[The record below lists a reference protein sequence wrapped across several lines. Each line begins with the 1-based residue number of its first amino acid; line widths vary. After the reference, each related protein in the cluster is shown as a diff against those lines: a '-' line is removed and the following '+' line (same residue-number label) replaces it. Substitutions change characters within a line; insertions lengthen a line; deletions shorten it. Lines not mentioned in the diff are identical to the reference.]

1 MVRAAYLL
9 RQAEVLL
16 AMSRATFDLGTAGRL
31 RAMASEFQARANG
44 EEEAA
49 KEGEFAAHSG
59 AVLGGSH

>member
-1 MVRAAYLL
+1 MVRSAYLF

-31 RAMASEFQARANG
+31 RAMASEFQARANR
-44 EEEAA
+44 EEEDA
-49 KEGEFAAHSG
+49 EDGEFAADSG